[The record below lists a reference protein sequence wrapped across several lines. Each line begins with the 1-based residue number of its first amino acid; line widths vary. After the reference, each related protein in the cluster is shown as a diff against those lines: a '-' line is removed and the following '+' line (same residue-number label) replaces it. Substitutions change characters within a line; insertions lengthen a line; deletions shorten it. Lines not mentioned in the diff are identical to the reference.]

1 MKKKNIKKDNLKNGI
16 IVLDLDETLFH
27 TDNSKI
33 YWRPDVLKFLI
44 FLEKYF
50 YLIVYTA
57 ALKTYA
63 DKILNKL
70 QLSKDFFKLKLYRT
84 SLTSNGKDLRIVLK
98 KLIDNNKVLNIPN
111 KFLVKKKN
119 NKIGLNLDNII
130 LIDNLVENF
139 IDSQFFNCIPIID
152 FYKNKDDKSLK
163 ILIKF
168 FKYFLKEKENNNML
182 SLKKFLYKN
191 LYKINSML
199 KIKYEKC

>member
-1 MKKKNIKKDNLKNGI
+1 
-16 IVLDLDETLFH
+16 
-27 TDNSKI
+27 
-33 YWRPDVLKFLI
+33 
-44 FLEKYF
+44 
-50 YLIVYTA
+50 
-57 ALKTYA
+57 
-63 DKILNKL
+63 
-70 QLSKDFFKLKLYRT
+70 
-84 SLTSNGKDLRIVLK
+84 
-98 KLIDNNKVLNIPN
+98 
-111 KFLVKKKN
+111 
-119 NKIGLNLDNII
+119 
-130 LIDNLVENF
+130 

>member
-1 MKKKNIKKDNLKNGI
+1 MKKKSIKKDNLKNGI

-70 QLSKDFFKLKLYRT
+70 KLYRT
-84 SLTSNGKDLRIVLK
+84 SFTSNGKDLRIVLK

-168 FKYFLKEKENNNML
+168 FKYFLKEKENNNMS

-191 LYKINSML
+191 LYKINSIL